1 MAAPKEYQAWKDA
14 KKDLNQK
21 IRKMLKDIHKQNIK
35 YLKEAIERGSLV
47 EDHIKTDQN
56 YSVPKDFIVALA
68 QKQAWN
74 YRYGTGTTNGKS
86 SSNRRIGKYVGQMGI

>member
-1 MAAPKEYQAWKDA
+1 MSAPKEYQAWKDA

-47 EDHIKTDQN
+47 EDHIKTDQH

-74 YRYGTGTTNGKS
+74 YRYGTTNGKS
-86 SSNRRIGKYVGQMGI
+86 SSNRRIGKYVGHMGI